1 MLTADG
7 PRLIEVA
14 ARPAGGGHQM
24 VSELATGDNH
34 IKRTVAHRVRGEV
47 RDSFDLVQH
56 LRGIFISAYREG
68 YFRNREVFADI
79 ETLKSFHWMKILHDE
94 DAVVPETVDLFT
106 CLAWVILIHSDAQTL
121 DDDYRRVLEMEA
133 AIVIDEP

>member
-1 MLTADG
+1 
-7 PRLIEVA
+7 
-14 ARPAGGGHQM
+14 M

-56 LRGIFISAYREG
+56 LRGIFISAYRDG
-68 YFRNREVFADI
+68 YFRNREVFDGV
-79 ETLKSFHWMKILHDE
+79 ESLKSFHWMKILHEE
-94 DAVVPETVDLFT
+94 DAIVPETVDLFT